1 MGIKTKLTT
10 KGMEKALE
18 ALAASG
24 RNIDEIVKRALPAGG
39 QVFVDG
45 MRSRAP
51 EDTGNLKSKIKMSEP
66 EQDGNYIWIE
76 VGLVDA
82 DDETARYGNA
92 QEYGWSDRQGAKAG
106 HPYIRPTVDHDKS
119 RARKAMIEVVKQEE
133 IV

>member
-106 HPYIRPTVDHDKS
+106 HRLPLQRPTGS
-119 RARKAMIEVVKQEE
+119 
-133 IV
+133 